1 MFMKVRLHS
10 YLNCTTL
17 DLYLSQLYPHD
28 YVLLGGRVIRFRGKF
43 KGLNRALEGS
53 QEDLNKARATANFPV
68 I

>member
-1 MFMKVRLHS
+1 M
-10 YLNCTTL
+10 